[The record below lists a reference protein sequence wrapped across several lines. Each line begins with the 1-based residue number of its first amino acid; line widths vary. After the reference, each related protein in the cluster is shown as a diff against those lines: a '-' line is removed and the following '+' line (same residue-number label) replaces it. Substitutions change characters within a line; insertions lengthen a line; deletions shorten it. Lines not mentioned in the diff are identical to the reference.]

1 MNKILKNMAWLFSIG
16 TMLVSCGNSSLTGT
30 NSGSLVEDRSSDVVM
45 TFMMLFVVLILAI
58 SLIFVVSKKIVAYKN
73 SPEHLERQKRRP
85 TSASDIA
92 DIAKEASLTK
102 KEKDLLWRIC
112 KTRKT
117 PNVIYF
123 VKDTDDV
130 DRLLK
135 EEYTDMKPSK
145 NEDMISTLFSLRIK
159 LLKTFK
165 QVTVLRS
172 TKVIEENSIFTYTHS
187 KGFHHKLK
195 LIGTNSDNMTF
206 LLPKSLAEATDLPAE
221 LSKVSLV
228 YEDRDFFPY
237 EIETRIVRYEDGK
250 DGEKKMI
257 TVHTDKIVP
266 LKKRQ
271 AERIEIQSPCTFYS
285 VKKTAGGDKDNPH
298 YEVSEKEHEG
308 TLEDVSMGGC
318 RVITTLPI
326 KSGQLLSIKGEMN
339 KKDTDTAI
347 GEIVRTTKRVDNNF
361 ILHVRFIKIETAVKN
376 KIQAVACGYEE

>member
-16 TMLVSCGNSSLTGT
+16 TMLFSCGNSSLTGT

-135 EEYTDMKPSK
+135 EEYIDMKPSK

-165 QVTVLRS
+165 PVTVLRS
-172 TKVIEENSIFTYTHS
+172 TKVIEENSICQR
-187 KGFHHKLK
+187 
-195 LIGTNSDNMTF
+195 NSQKSHWCTRTGISF
-206 LLPKSLAEATDLPAE
+206 L
-221 LSKVSLV
+221 
-228 YEDRDFFPY
+228 
-237 EIETRIVRYEDGK
+237 TR
-250 DGEKKMI
+250 
-257 TVHTDKIVP
+257 
-266 LKKRQ
+266 
-271 AERIEIQSPCTFYS
+271 
-285 VKKTAGGDKDNPH
+285 
-298 YEVSEKEHEG
+298 
-308 TLEDVSMGGC
+308 
-318 RVITTLPI
+318 
-326 KSGQLLSIKGEMN
+326 
-339 KKDTDTAI
+339 
-347 GEIVRTTKRVDNNF
+347 
-361 ILHVRFIKIETAVKN
+361 
-376 KIQAVACGYEE
+376 